1 MVSTLVKRMLYASG
15 ALGAFH
21 RIRNTGT
28 LTVAMFHRVLDTRD
42 PRWPGCDPAY
52 ALTLEQFRQALDFF
66 QRHYAI
72 VSLDDVLESSLE
84 ARRLPSCALLVTFDD
99 GWADTAEY
107 AAPELRRRRMPAVV
121 FVAADAIGAEQPF
134 YQERI
139 VAAWRT
145 GRVDASRLRGA
156 VEAVGGHLSCVPAGE
171 MSEVREIVRAVE
183 ALDPASRSRFLEA
196 LDGPLSVPGRA
207 MVTAADIA
215 RLEEAGIAIGAHG
228 SSHEPL
234 TSPVDLDRELGGAR
248 ASIAGA
254 STAMAPPSTMSFP
267 HGRHSPEIVE
277 AAHRAGY
284 SVVFTSEPRLNPT
297 RPGLGTVLGRVGF
310 ESQDFADGD
319 GRLRAERLA
328 LYLFRRPHARRT

>member
-21 RIRNTGT
+21 RIRNAGT

-52 ALTLEQFRQALDFF
+52 ALTLAQFREALDFF

-72 VSLDDVLESSLE
+72 VSLDDVLESRRS

-107 AAPELRRRRMPAVV
+107 AAPELQRRRIPAVV

-156 VEAVGGHLSCVPAGE
+156 VEEVGGRVPSASGGG

-183 ALDPASRSRFLEA
+183 ELDPATRKRLLDSLE
-196 LDGPLSVPGRA
+196 GPLSVAGRA
-207 MVTAADIA
+207 MVTAGDIA
-215 RLEEAGIAIGAHG
+215 MLEAAGIAIGAHG

-234 TSPVDLDRELGGAR
+234 TSSVNLDRELGGAR
-248 ASIAGA
+248 ASIADA
-254 STAMAPPSTMSFP
+254 STATDPPSTMSFP

-277 AAHRAGY
+277 AAHLAGY

-297 RPGLGTVLGRVGF
+297 HPGLGSVLGRIGF

-319 GRLRAERLA
+319 GRLRAELLA
-328 LYLFRRPHARRT
+328 LYLFRRPHAHPA